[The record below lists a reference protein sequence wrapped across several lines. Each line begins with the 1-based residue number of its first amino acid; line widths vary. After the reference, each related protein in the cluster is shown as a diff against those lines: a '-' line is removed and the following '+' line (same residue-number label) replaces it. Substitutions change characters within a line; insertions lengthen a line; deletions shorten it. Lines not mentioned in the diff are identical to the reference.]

1 MKFRQF
7 KPLFSDEFERSS
19 NAGHKPNCTP
29 ISRVREAPQA
39 LVDQQRDQRDEGI
52 RLRISKSP
60 ESNTWR
66 SAEVQNQRES
76 STRSADP
83 DMNLKKRF
91 ELHLWKDLPR
101 LVHRCQRN
109 CGKQITEDFVLVVK
123 FFGTSRWADKNGSE
137 RFKFGPMYLHFGKN
151 CLQNFDSENHYG
163 PSQSFDYSR
172 ITVYQKCKD
181 QSSEAENRFLIGLGL
196 NFQWRFQ
203 LFILIFEFL
212 SIG

>member
-66 SAEVQNQRES
+66 SAEAQNQGEISMRFAARYES
-76 STRSADP
+76 
-83 DMNLKKRF
+83 
-91 ELHLWKDLPR
+91 
-101 LVHRCQRN
+101 
-109 CGKQITEDFVLVVK
+109 
-123 FFGTSRWADKNGSE
+123 
-137 RFKFGPMYLHFGKN
+137 
-151 CLQNFDSENHYG
+151 
-163 PSQSFDYSR
+163 
-172 ITVYQKCKD
+172 
-181 QSSEAENRFLIGLGL
+181 
-196 NFQWRFQ
+196 
-203 LFILIFEFL
+203 
-212 SIG
+212 